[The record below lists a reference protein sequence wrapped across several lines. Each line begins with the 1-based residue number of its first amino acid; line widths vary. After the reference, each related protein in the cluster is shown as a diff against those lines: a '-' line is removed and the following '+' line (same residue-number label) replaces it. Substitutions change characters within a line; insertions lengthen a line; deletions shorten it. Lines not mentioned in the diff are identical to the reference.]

1 MLRYGF
7 LGILNSIS
15 ILFLY
20 FLKNQV
26 LLHIF
31 IQVSKSS
38 YKHLLKNNLLTLSL
52 SRGFRGFYLR
62 YNYTNMTAQWQYPST
77 PELEFAIIQE
87 DEVEVEEVSMF
98 LLQHFFTQ
106 EPLGQALKLDVNQ
119 EVSPWLR
126 RVVAH
131 VVQKKISLVVRNHET
146 RQIVAVCLN
155 DVEREEKDN
164 EDVTMLTEVQS
175 GN

>member
-1 MLRYGF
+1 
-7 LGILNSIS
+7 
-15 ILFLY
+15 
-20 FLKNQV
+20 
-26 LLHIF
+26 
-31 IQVSKSS
+31 
-38 YKHLLKNNLLTLSL
+38 
-52 SRGFRGFYLR
+52 
-62 YNYTNMTAQWQYPST
+62 MTAQWQYPST

-87 DEVEVEEVSMF
+87 DEVEVEEVSMI